1 MNIPFLSF
9 SGMHDPLKTELSKVF
24 EKVYD
29 SHWYIMGNNL
39 KEFEKNYS
47 IYSKTKYS
55 IGVANGLDALI
66 ISLKALNIGPGDEV
80 IVSQK
85 LNLNSTKWFFYSEI
99 KRTLI

>member
-29 SHWYIMGNNL
+29 SHWYMMGNNL

-66 ISLKALNIGPGDEV
+66 ISLV
-80 IVSQK
+80 IVVVFLLFDNFVLRKEFMCNISDE
-85 LNLNSTKWFFYSEI
+85 TI
-99 KRTLI
+99 

>member
-47 IYSKTKYS
+47 IYSKTKYECGCQS
-55 IGVANGLDALI
+55 
-66 ISLKALNIGPGDEV
+66 
-80 IVSQK
+80 
-85 LNLNSTKWFFYSEI
+85 
-99 KRTLI
+99 